1 MPPYAA
7 ETALRI
13 LPEELQNVNSFFEKK
28 KKFLLQYEKGCAIIY
43 KLPKN
48 GGLAQLV
55 RASASHAEGRRFESA
70 TLHQKQQAAIQA
82 ACCFWESPRADSKG
96 AGVNDMPVACQSRDP
111 ARPQAG
117 ESATLHQQKETGFV
131 SVSICF
137 FGGRTRRERCEKT
150 CRRHVFSATRL
161 ALRRA
166 GPPLAAMQESSFVC
180 RGKSAFSVACFAL
193 LCYNPFAKAE

>member
-1 MPPYAA
+1 MSTPF
-7 ETALRI
+7 LKKRK
-13 LPEELQNVNSFFEKK
+13 NSSCNMKRDV
-28 KKFLLQYEKGCAIIY
+28 LLYTSFR
-43 KLPKN
+43 KN

-117 ESATLHQQKETGFV
+117 ESATLHQRKQATQK
-131 SVSICF
+131 
-137 FGGRTRRERCEKT
+137 
-150 CRRHVFSATRL
+150 
-161 ALRRA
+161 
-166 GPPLAAMQESSFVC
+166 
-180 RGKSAFSVACFAL
+180 VACFLWNRPRADAKGAGVNDMPVACQSRGPARPQAGESAAGRHARKLFRLPGQKSFFRCL
-193 LCYNPFAKAE
+193 LRLSVI

>member
-1 MPPYAA
+1 MSTPFLKKRKISSCNMKRDVLLY
-7 ETALRI
+7 T
-13 LPEELQNVNSFFEKK
+13 SFR
-28 KKFLLQYEKGCAIIY
+28 
-43 KLPKN
+43 KN

-117 ESATLHQQKETGFV
+117 NPV
-131 SVSICF
+131 
-137 FGGRTRRERCEKT
+137 GRTNNRRPRKGT
-150 CRRHVFSATRL
+150 PVVGFSAIRIQL
-161 ALRRA
+161 KEEKGAVCFRQSFLLPASSAYCIINKRRI
-166 GPPLAAMQESSFVC
+166 
-180 RGKSAFSVACFAL
+180 RRRK
-193 LCYNPFAKAE
+193 LC